1 MLRNGIRIPSIQF
14 GKVRIER
21 LYLKLDNKVLLE
33 LGSLD
38 ISALLKPHPHKK
50 PPPINQIV
58 QGIRSAI
65 VGLGYFKKIEIGQI
79 VFTPKIKTHVHFDGT
94 NFAISL
100 PGWVESRMLLQDQGD
115 LHLKILK
122 LHVIPYRIHASG
134 DVFYHTKSNKLDFR
148 LRALPMLDISRM
160 NLRTS
165 NLVASIKGQT
175 DFKNLSLSLS
185 TNEFH
190 HLDFL
195 KPYIPHKFKATRTW
209 LFDRVKFSSLQIKEA
224 HIGFN
229 LKTKHTLPSILERL
243 RVRALVKE
251 ARVRFNPLL
260 PPILSK
266 EVWLELKD
274 KNLYMEPK
282 RIFYD
287 GMALEGSRVQIDH
300 LEKNQKLIAQIK
312 IAPNIAYKRVKRL
325 LKGYDIPLP
334 IQDLQSNI
342 KANLL
347 LNVQFRHQAHAL
359 LSMQGN
365 IQVQQGSFLLYN
377 VPLFSQNTQIAL
389 DIQPDLHRLY
399 IQTQHT
405 RYLNIADVN
414 ANLMLDFTQKRLSGQ
429 AKIHKLQFNTNNT
442 INTRPFDPDRSMPAQ
457 IPQHPLDLNSLGALI
472 AKGTRSKAFEKKIL
486 EQIQSQNQ
494 ESFSQDVIYAA
505 PQNLPTLSFSLD
517 FSKPDTL
524 KIKSQQLQIEAQI
537 AQKTYVLQIR
547 DLSKIAPISPLLRY
561 FAVSQGAVQISTQDF
576 KSFNFVSSNLG
587 IDLPLYRR
595 DGRRL
600 SSFAFLG
607 TIQGDMAEIF
617 SLDGSI
623 MVKIQGGERIIFLKN
638 IDFNLD
644 AFLDSKMPA
653 IKELLSPQEHPQPTP
668 EQAKNEEIFIRAKQR
683 YEKRHQITPDTTIIN
698 ATNAMLIF
706 KTLPF
711 AFENIRMVARDGR
724 VKADAMYERAMV
736 NLDIVHGNLHLKA
749 SNFSGD
755 YVNMALQGITNKN
768 LIEGGLYTL
777 SGTYQDNAFNG
788 QLTLQNTA
796 IKNFKVL
803 QNVINV
809 INTIPSLIAFR
820 NPRLGV
826 NGYEILKGKV
836 IFGGNDDFIGIE
848 KVQLTGATL
857 DVDGSGIVNLKTRK
871 IDAVLNVSTIKAF
884 SNIINKIPIVNYL
897 ILGGDGKISTHVHL
911 RGSLDNPTA
920 KITLAKDIAQAPFR
934 ILRRIFT
941 PIDIIIEE
949 IKKGLKNNDSPR
961 LPEESELHNP

>member
-1 MLRNGIRIPSIQF
+1 MEQF
-14 GKVRIER
+14 
-21 LYLKLDNKVLLE
+21 YLKLDNKFLLE

-65 VGLGYFKKIEIGQI
+65 IGLGYFKRIDLKEI
-79 VFTPKIKTHVHFDGT
+79 VFTPKIKARVRFDGA

-134 DVFYHTKSNKLDFR
+134 DVFYHVKSNKLDFY

-160 NLRTS
+160 NLRAS
-165 NLVASIKGQT
+165 NLIASIKGQT

-209 LFDRVKFSSLQIKEA
+209 IFDRVQFSSLQIKEA
-224 HIGFN
+224 HIGFS
-229 LKTKHTLPSILERL
+229 LKTKHALPSILERL

-251 ARVRFNPLL
+251 ARVHFNPLL

-266 EVWLELKD
+266 EVWLELKN

-282 RIFYD
+282 NIFYD

-300 LEKNQKLIAQIK
+300 LEKNQKLKAQIK
-312 IAPNIAYKRVKRL
+312 IAPNTAYKRVKNL

-334 IQDLQSNI
+334 IQDLQSKI
-342 KANLL
+342 SADLL

-359 LSMQGN
+359 LSMQGT

-377 VPLFSQNTQIAL
+377 TPLFSQNTQITL

-405 RYLNIADVN
+405 RYLNIADVD
-414 ANLMLDFTQKRLSGQ
+414 ANITLDFTHKRLSSQ

-442 INTRPFDPDRSMPAQ
+442 INTSPFDPNRSMPAQ
-457 IPQHPLDLNSLGALI
+457 VPQHPLDLDSLGALI

-494 ESFSQDVIYAA
+494 ETFSQDVIYAT
-505 PQNLPTLSFSLD
+505 PKNLPTLSFSLD
-517 FSKPDTL
+517 FSKPNIL
-524 KIKSQQLQIEAQI
+524 KIKSQQLQLEAQM

-561 FAVSQGAVQISTQDF
+561 FAVYQGAVQISTQDF
-576 KSFNFVSSNLG
+576 KRFNFVSSNLG
-587 IDLPLYRR
+587 IDLPLYRH
-595 DGRRL
+595 DGGRL

-617 SLDGSI
+617 SLDGSV
-623 MVKIQGGERIIFLKN
+623 MAKIQGGERMIFLKN

-644 AFLDSKMPA
+644 EFLNSKMPA
-653 IKELLSPQEHPQPTP
+653 IKELLTFKQHTQPTL
-668 EQAKNEEIFIRAKQR
+668 EQARNEEIFIRAKQR
-683 YEKRHQITPDTTIIN
+683 YEKRHQITPDATIIN
-698 ATNAMLIF
+698 ATNSVLTF
-706 KTLPF
+706 KTLPLIF
-711 AFENIRMVARDGR
+711 DSVRLVARDGR
-724 VKADAMYERAMV
+724 VKADAMYDRAMV
-736 NLDIVHGNLHLKA
+736 NLDIVHANLHLKA

-755 YVNMALQGITNKN
+755 YINMALQGITSKN

-777 SGTYQDNAFNG
+777 AGTYQDNAFNG
-788 QLTLQNTA
+788 QLTFQNTVV
-796 IKNFKVL
+796 KNFKVL

-826 NGYEILKGKV
+826 NGYEILKGRV

-857 DVDGSGIVNLKTRK
+857 DVDGSGIINLKSRK
-871 IDAVLNVSTIKAF
+871 IDAVLNVSTIKAI

-941 PIDIIIEE
+941 PIDIIVEE
-949 IKKGLKNNDSPR
+949 IKKGLKSHDYPR
-961 LPEESELHNP
+961 LSEESELHNP